1 MESEQESNSTET
13 NLDPDPDDEQE
24 QDNHHYDDRSTA
36 LKDIVEEGVDAR
48 NVLSWR
54 VPNEPSPSP
63 QGKLFTSTNSEKRK
77 KKKLRNSFNLGDNVS
92 NVSVSNVMG
101 NNSNSSSRV
110 HRMNALMYETGSDT
124 QSEDSRSHF
133 QSRLWRFLFSNI
145 TRAVDEL
152 YNLCEDEN
160 NREYC
165 MEGIKMFDNCKNDFH
180 KLIERMEDQ
189 KRFEEGGQVGGVS
202 WEVRKS
208 SSGKRR
214 VLSSVSVYVYPLFVT
229 LCLCCARML
238 LVFELCFHSN
248 ACHLHLVINCREM
261 QHQGE
266 VEDIRVPKHWVV

>member
-1 MESEQESNSTET
+1 
-13 NLDPDPDDEQE
+13 
-24 QDNHHYDDRSTA
+24 
-36 LKDIVEEGVDAR
+36 
-48 NVLSWR
+48 
-54 VPNEPSPSP
+54 
-63 QGKLFTSTNSEKRK
+63 
-77 KKKLRNSFNLGDNVS
+77 
-92 NVSVSNVMG
+92 
-101 NNSNSSSRV
+101 
-110 HRMNALMYETGSDT
+110 MNALMYETGSDT

-229 LCLCCARML
+229 LYYVFVVQGCC
-238 LVFELCFHSN
+238 
-248 ACHLHLVINCREM
+248 
-261 QHQGE
+261 
-266 VEDIRVPKHWVV
+266 